1 MEQASLLETTAE
13 VSIAFVGFISIFLVL
28 ARRDGTFTSGVALRI
43 RVIVL
48 SSVGCVFF
56 AAFPLLMSAAGL
68 SSFLLWRFSS
78 LISLLAGLGVTAHVF
93 HLLRQL
99 PVRRPVRSPTVWAPH
114 SLNLLSLLLLVGNVV
129 GWPMEPSVGP
139 YVISVWLILGI
150 AAANFIGL
158 VFQRVL

>member
-13 VSIAFVGFISIFLVL
+13 VAIAFAGFISIFLVL

-48 SSVGCVFF
+48 SSVACVFF

-68 SSFLLWRFSS
+68 SSMLLWRFSS
-78 LISLLAGLGVTAHVF
+78 LVSLLACLGITAHVL
-93 HLLRQL
+93 HLVRQL
-99 PVRRPVRSPTVWAPH
+99 PVKRPVRSPTVWAPH
-114 SLNLLSLLLLVGNVV
+114 TLNWLAVLLLLSNVV
-129 GWPMEPSVGP
+129 GWPMEPSAGP
-139 YVISVWLILGI
+139 YVISVWLILGVS
-150 AAANFIGL
+150 AVSFVVL